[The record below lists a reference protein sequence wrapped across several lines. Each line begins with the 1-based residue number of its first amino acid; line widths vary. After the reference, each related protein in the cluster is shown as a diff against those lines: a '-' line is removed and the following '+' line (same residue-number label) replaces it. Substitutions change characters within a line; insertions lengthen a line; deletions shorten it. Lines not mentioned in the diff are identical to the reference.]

1 MGEDC
6 FVFLK
11 NLPTSVRALTT
22 ENSDGTY
29 TIFINSRLSYEQQCN
44 EYKHEI
50 GHIGNYDFEKDCN
63 VSELEFDAHRR
74 NK

>member
-11 NLPTSVRALTT
+11 NLPTTLKALVV
-22 ENSDGTY
+22 ENEDDTY
-29 TIFINSRLSYEQQCN
+29 TIFLNSRLTYEQQCN
-44 EYKHEI
+44 SYKHEI
-50 GHIGNYDFEKDCN
+50 DHIKKKDFEKDCN